1 MITAMDDAVGNIT
14 QSLKVSRKWEDM
26 ILLISASKD
35 SGLYDNSIILWFS
48 DNGGPNGGWPPGHDT
63 SYSASNYPL
72 RGVKYTLWE
81 GGTRTPAMIHSP
93 AHLAQGL
100 TSDLW
105 LHVTD
110 WYPTILAM
118 AGLSPESPD
127 LDGINHWTQLQD
139 PSVPGTREEMV
150 YNAFYSPIFNLWDNS
165 PVAAI
170 R

>member
-1 MITAMDDAVGNIT
+1 MNHPC
-14 QSLKVSRKWEDM
+14 
-26 ILLISASKD
+26 SAFCVKHSFPP
-35 SGLYDNSIILWFS
+35 SNSPW
-48 DNGGPNGGWPPGHDT
+48 
-63 SYSASNYPL
+63 
-72 RGVKYTLWE
+72 
-81 GGTRTPAMIHSP
+81 
-93 AHLAQGL
+93 AQGL

-118 AGLSPESPD
+118 AGLSPESQD
-127 LDGINHWTQLQD
+127 LDGINHWAQLQD

-170 R
+170 RYRRKRYIKKTLPFLRRGDWK